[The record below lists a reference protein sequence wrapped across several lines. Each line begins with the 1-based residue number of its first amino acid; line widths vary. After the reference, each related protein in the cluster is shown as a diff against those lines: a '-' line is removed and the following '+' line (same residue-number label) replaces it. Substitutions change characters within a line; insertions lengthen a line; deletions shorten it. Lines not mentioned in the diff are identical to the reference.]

1 MKHIN
6 IGDTTLSDLLY
17 SESNKGFKFRIDN
30 FILLFYVFYLLIS
43 LLGYTFINYI
53 SISVS
58 TIFIYLIYVLFLFFG
73 AFIGIRLDLRNVFP
87 QIKIKINNSFVN
99 KFSILFGLVTVL
111 IWTKFIT
118 EYGSIEAII
127 ANAYNIRENTIGES
141 DSIIPLWLTYL
152 SSIEFAFFTIL
163 LVLYQK
169 NKKYLWAIIYMFI
182 VIILNDLQTFGRIGI
197 LFSIFSVIGWIIFN
211 RKKIV
216 TIKNF
221 IYTFLL
227 YNLLMLPRL
236 IRGGFDNFSGTIDN
250 YSAFFL
256 IKISPYFYGLTSIYI
271 YYFSSIFAFN
281 QLFNTEINHLY
292 GFKNFAPLINII
304 SRLFPF
310 LSIERIQL
318 IEPMAQI
325 PFEYNIYSILG
336 DIYIDYGIV
345 GFFILPIIFGFIIGS
360 IFRSN
365 GLFFDALKIL
375 MFAWIFYS
383 PIYNCF
389 SFGSFFISFVFLVL
403 LSVFFKES

>member
-1 MKHIN
+1 MKFVN
-6 IGDTTLSDLLY
+6 ISNVSLSHLLY
-17 SESNKGFKFRIDN
+17 RKSTNGFKFRIDN
-30 FILLFYVFYLLIS
+30 FILLFYSLYLLIS
-43 LLGYTFINYI
+43 LIGYTFINYI
-53 SISVS
+53 QINFS
-58 TIFIYLIYVLFLFFG
+58 TLFIYFIYVLFLYFG
-73 AFIGIRLDLRNVFP
+73 TYIGLRLKLDIRIPKKSIKVNGTLVRNFLIMFSVVTILTWIRFIN
-87 QIKIKINNSFVN
+87 
-99 KFSILFGLVTVL
+99 
-111 IWTKFIT
+111 
-118 EYGSIEAII
+118 EYGSIEAVI
-127 ANAYNIRENTIGES
+127 ANAYKIRKNTIGQS

-152 SSIEFAFFTIL
+152 SSIEFAFFAIL
-163 LVLYQK
+163 LVLFQK
-169 NKKYLWAIIYMFI
+169 TKKYLGSIIYMF
-182 VIILNDLQTFGRIGI
+182 VIIVLSDLQTFGRIGI
-197 LFSIFSVIGWIIFN
+197 LFSIFSVIGWVIYN
-211 RKKIV
+211 RKKIL
-216 TIKNF
+216 TFKNF

-292 GFKNFAPLINII
+292 GLKNFAPLINII

-318 IEPMAQI
+318 IEPNTQI

-336 DIYIDYGIV
+336 DIYIDYWIV

-360 IFRSN
+360 IFGSN

-383 PIYNCF
+383 PIFNCF
-389 SFGSFFISFVFLVL
+389 SFGSFLISFVFLVV
-403 LSVFFKES
+403 LSVFLKES